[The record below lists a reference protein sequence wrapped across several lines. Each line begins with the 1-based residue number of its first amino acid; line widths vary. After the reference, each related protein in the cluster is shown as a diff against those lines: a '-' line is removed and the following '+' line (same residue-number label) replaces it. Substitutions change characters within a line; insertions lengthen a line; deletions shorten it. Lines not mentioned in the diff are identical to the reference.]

1 MSRIGSKLA
10 LGSAN
15 FGLDYGIKN
24 DFGKISSSELSLILS
39 EAQSAGIEIIDT
51 AQAYGDSEKQIG
63 ANNNS
68 GFDIVTKIGVGLDK
82 SFQDNCICR
91 LVSNSL
97 ERLNQSSVYAVML
110 HRPEVLLSEYGNK
123 IVNELE
129 DLKAK
134 NVVSKIGVSIYSPD
148 ILHDISGLM
157 DMDIIQAPFN
167 IFDQRLLVSGWSEK
181 LKDKGIEI
189 HSRSV
194 FLQGLLL
201 LSRADLPAYFI
212 KNWPD
217 IFIAW
222 FNFVKNSG
230 TDAGTIA
237 LSFALKQSWVDKVVV
252 GVDSSMHLKNLIE
265 IENSPMPTI
274 FPNLKCDDERL
285 IDPSEWKFK

>member
-1 MSRIGSKLA
+1 MGRIGSKLV

-15 FGLDYGIKN
+15 FGSDYGITN
-24 DFGKISSSELSLILS
+24 DFGKISTSKLSLILR
-39 EAQSAGIEIIDT
+39 EAQLAGIEIIDT

-68 GFDIVTKIGVGLDK
+68 AFDIVTKIGVGLDK

-91 LVSNSL
+91 LVLNSL
-97 ERLNQSSVYAVML
+97 ERLNQPSLYAVML

-129 DLKAK
+129 ALKAK
-134 NVVSKIGVSIYSPD
+134 NVVSRIGVSIYSPD
-148 ILHDISGLM
+148 ILDDISGVM

-167 IFDQRLLVSGWSEK
+167 IFDQRLLASGWSEK

-201 LSRADLPAYFI
+201 RSRAKLPAYFK

-217 IFIAW
+217 IFSAW

-230 TDAGTIA
+230 TDAATIA
-237 LSFALKQSWVDKVVV
+237 LSFALKQSWIDKVVV
-252 GVDSSMHLKNLIE
+252 GVDSSMQLKNLIE
-265 IENSPMPTI
+265 IENSPIPAI

-285 IDPSEWKFK
+285 IDPSEWKLK